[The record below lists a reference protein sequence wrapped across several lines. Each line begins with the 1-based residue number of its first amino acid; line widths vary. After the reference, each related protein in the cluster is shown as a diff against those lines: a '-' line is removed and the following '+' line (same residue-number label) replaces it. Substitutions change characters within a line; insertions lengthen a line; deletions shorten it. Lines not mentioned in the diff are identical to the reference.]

1 MAVNILLGAPG
12 GGKSYEAVA
21 FHVLPALAAG
31 RKVITNLPL
40 VIAEFVAI
48 DPSYAALIELRST
61 TKAERPEFDAVKAQ
75 SLYQKF
81 GIAAKQEYFNLSAF
95 SHVEDYGDSW
105 RHPESGSGPLYV
117 VDECHIALPS
127 RGTPV
132 KVEEWF
138 SLHRHESADVLL
150 ISQSHSKINRS
161 VIDLVQ
167 TCYRVRKNTALGS
180 DKSYRRFV
188 FDGVRGAE
196 VNFSVRKYQSHFF
209 KLYKSHTRGGGQE
222 QASADIVPI
231 WKRPIFLIVAL
242 CIPFTG
248 YMVWK
253 APNPIGQSVP
263 APGAKPDNPAP
274 GSPGQKPQTLDPLQ
288 TKLTAASAPSP
299 AQIVKRDS
307 SHALESWQVHQ
318 VGTVR
323 VGTVTRVLFRVS
335 RNGGAFFDTDSRK
348 LVEMG
353 YTVTSLAAC
362 FSQISHPSGY
372 RVHVSCDAP
381 TQNSGLPG
389 SAPQPGGVTGGGTR
403 EAGGYHETPNLA
415 ALRAPAPDPV
425 LATVARSDIA
435 KAKDYYR

>member
-40 VIAEFVAI
+40 VVAEFVAI
-48 DPSYAALIELRST
+48 DPSYAALIELRT
-61 TKAERPEFDAVKAQ
+61 ATLAERPEFDAVKAQ

-81 GIAAKQEYFNLSAF
+81 GIAAKTEYFNPAAF
-95 SHVEDYGDSW
+95 SHVEDYGDPW
-105 RHPESGSGPLYV
+105 RHPESGAGPLYV

-161 VIDLVQ
+161 IIDLVQ

-196 VNFSVRKYQSHFF
+196 VNFSVRKYQAHFF

-222 QASADIVPI
+222 QAAADIVPL
-231 WKRPIFLIVAL
+231 WKRPIFLIIAL
-242 CIPFTG
+242 CLPITG
-248 YMVWK
+248 YMVWQ
-253 APNPIGQSVP
+253 APNPISQAPKP
-263 APGAKPDNPAP
+263 AQVSPPPA
-274 GSPGQKPQTLDPLQ
+274 GGLTLDPLQ
-288 TKLTAASAPSP
+288 TKLTAPAPPPP
-299 AQIVKRDS
+299 AKIEKRDQ
-307 SHALESWQVHQ
+307 SHALESWQIHQ
-318 VGTVR
+318 VGEVR
-323 VGTVTRVLFRVS
+323 VGTAVRVLFRVS

-348 LVEMG
+348 LIDMG
-353 YTVTSLAAC
+353 YTVRALAQC
-362 FSQISHPSGY
+362 FSQISHPNGY
-372 RVHVSCDAP
+372 KVHVSCDSP
-381 TQNSGLPG
+381 SQNMGLPG
-389 SAPQPGGVTGGGTR
+389 SAPQPGGVRGGAR
-403 EAGGYHETPNLA
+403 EAGGHHESPDLA
-415 ALRAPAPDPV
+415 ALRAPPPDPLV
-425 LATVARSDIA
+425 VAANRSDVQ